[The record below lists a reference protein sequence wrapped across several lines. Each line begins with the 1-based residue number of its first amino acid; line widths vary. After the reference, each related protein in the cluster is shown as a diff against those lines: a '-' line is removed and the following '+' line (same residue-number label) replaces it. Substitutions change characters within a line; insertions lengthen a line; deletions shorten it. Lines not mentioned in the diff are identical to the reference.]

1 MFTQYLTDGNQDS
14 FCAIEKF
21 TVKTMLP
28 AIYSY
33 SMTQSGMVFSREST
47 PSDRIYLDPDQEA
60 LKNRLLEFVASRGRY
75 AELGFS
81 HKRGYLLYGP
91 PGAGKTTVLRS
102 IIKDIIALNGV
113 VIKLG
118 YLQEF
123 PMAIQA
129 IREIEGNDKTIM
141 VVCEDVEEKSDGTL
155 TNVMD
160 GMLSLDNVFF
170 VMTTNNIAQVSGRI
184 KNRPSRIDELLFV
197 DYPSDEAR
205 RIYISNVVNSVKSV
219 DPGFNID
226 TWIKLTDG
234 LSIAHIKELMIQ
246 VFVYRVDCS
255 KLLDKFK
262 AQCKKNLE
270 LYGPDSINSEELKQH
285 IEQDGSIPEV
295 AFKSISARRSE
306 EVSTPNKFLEKKYQ

>member
-1 MFTQYLTDGNQDS
+1 MFTQYLTDKNQDS

-21 TVKTMLP
+21 TVKAIVP
-28 AIYSY
+28 GIYSY
-33 SMTQSGMVFSREST
+33 NMTQSGMVFSRET
-47 PSDRIYLDPDQEA
+47 LPSDRIYLDPDQED
-60 LKNRLLEFVASRGRY
+60 LKNRLMEFVASRARY

-102 IIKDIIALNGV
+102 IVKDIVALNGII
-113 VIKLG
+113 IKLG
-118 YLQEF
+118 YLEEF
-123 PMAIQA
+123 PTAIQA
-129 IREIEGNDKTIM
+129 VREIEGNEKTIM
-141 VVCEDVEEKSDGTL
+141 VVCEDVEEKSDGIL

-160 GMLSLDNVFF
+160 GMMSLDNVFF
-170 VMTTNNIAQVSGRI
+170 VMTTNNIARVSGRI

-205 RIYISNVVNSVKSV
+205 RIYISNVINSVKTP

-246 VFVYRVDCS
+246 VFVYRADCS
-255 KLLDKFK
+255 ELLEKFK

-270 LYGPDSINSEELKQH
+270 LYGPDSIDSEDLKQHSEELL
-285 IEQDGSIPEV
+285 PTPMF
-295 AFKSISARRSE
+295 ARSAHSE
-306 EVSTPNKFLEKKYQ
+306 SATKFEENRFR